1 MIMAKV
7 LPDVQPVRFTTRTMD
22 NGLTVIIAEDHSAP
36 TVAVQ
41 VWYKVGSRN
50 ETYNQTGM
58 AHMTEHMM
66 FKGSANVQG
75 RYSEIIDQLGGT
87 DNAFT
92 DRDVTVYHCVVPAD
106 AVEVPLM
113 LEADRMVNLAFTEF
127 PSERDV
133 VMEERRWR
141 TDNSPFG
148 TAWENLWATAYMVH
162 PYRHPVIGWGSVIPN
177 FNLDDLRRFYETYY
191 RPDNAILVIAGDVK
205 TDEVFELVKKYF
217 GKIPRP
223 SAPVPPVV
231 AKEPPQ
237 NGERRTTV
245 YKEGFISIYL
255 SAYHIPE
262 ATNPDI
268 PALDVLATLLGGGKS
283 SRLYKKIVQEQ
294 ELATSVWAY
303 TDESVD
309 PGLMVIGAILQ
320 RGKDPKDVEKAVEE
334 EILRIK
340 EGGVAP
346 EELEKAARQALADF
360 VYEQESASG
369 TAFSLGNAAAIQN
382 DPDYINK
389 YPQKVA
395 SVTTE
400 DVVEMAR
407 KYLVQEN
414 RSVVTLLPKAPE
426 NIAEYI
432 KMMEEGQKKEFKY

>member
-1 MIMAKV
+1 MIMATA
-7 LPDVQPVRFTTRTMD
+7 LPDVQPVRFTARTLD
-22 NGLTVIIAEDHSAP
+22 NGLTVIVVEDHSAP

-50 ETYNQTGM
+50 ESYNETGM

-75 RYSEIIDQLGGT
+75 RYSEIIDQLGGS

-92 DRDVTVYHCVVPAD
+92 DKDVTVYHCVVPAD
-106 AVEVPLM
+106 VVDVPLM
-113 LEADRMVNLAFTEF
+113 LEADRMTNLVFTEF

-148 TAWENLWATAYMVH
+148 AAWENLWATAYMVH
-162 PYRHPVIGWGSVIPN
+162 PYRHPVIGWGSVIAG
-177 FNLDDLRRFYETYY
+177 FSLDGLRKFYETFY
-191 RPDNAILVIAGDVK
+191 RPDNAILVISGDVK
-205 TDEVFELVKKYF
+205 SDDAVALAKKHF

-223 SAPVPPVV
+223 TVAIPAVT

-237 NGERRTTV
+237 KGERRSTV

-262 ATNPDI
+262 ATDPDI

-283 SRLYKKIVQEQ
+283 SRLYRKVVQEQ

-303 TDESVD
+303 TDESID
-309 PGLMVIGAILQ
+309 PGLMIIGAVLQ
-320 RGKDPKDVEKAVEE
+320 QGKDPKDVEKLVDE

-340 EGGVAP
+340 EGGVSDD
-346 EELEKAARQALADF
+346 ELNKAARQALADF
-360 VYEQESASG
+360 IYGQESAAG
-369 TAFSLGNAAAIQN
+369 TAFSIGNAAAVQG
-382 DPDYINK
+382 DPDYVNQ
-389 YPQKVA
+389 YPKKVA
-395 SVTTE
+395 AVTAE
-400 DVVEMAR
+400 DVTGVAR

-426 NIAEYI
+426 NISEYI

>member
-1 MIMAKV
+1 MITVSA
-7 LPDVQPVRFTTRTMD
+7 LPNVRPVRFTTRTLD
-22 NGLTVIIAEDHSAP
+22 NGLTVIIVEDHSAP

-50 ETYNQTGM
+50 ESYNETGM

-66 FKGSANVQG
+66 FKGSANAPG

-106 AVEVPLM
+106 AIEVPLM
-113 LEADRMVNLAFTEF
+113 LEADRMVNLVFTEF

-148 TAWENLWATAYMVH
+148 TAWESLWATAYMVH
-162 PYRHPVIGWGSVIPN
+162 PYRHPVIGWGSVISN
-177 FNLDDLRRFYETYY
+177 FSLDDVRRFYETYY

-205 TDEVFELVKKYF
+205 TDEVFELVKKHF

-223 SAPVPPVV
+223 SVPVPPVV

-237 NGERRTTV
+237 RGERRTTV
-245 YKEGFISIYL
+245 HKEGFISIYL

-262 ATNPDI
+262 ATSPDI

-283 SRLYKKIVQEQ
+283 SRLYKKIVREQ

-309 PGLMVIGAILQ
+309 PGLMVIGAVLQ
-320 RGKDPKDVEKAVEE
+320 QGKDPKDVERAVDE

-340 EGGVAP
+340 EGGVSP

-360 VYEQESASG
+360 IYEQESASG
-369 TAFSLGNAAAIQN
+369 TAFSLGSAASVQN
-382 DPDYINK
+382 DPDYINR
-389 YPQKVA
+389 YPEKVA
-395 SVTTE
+395 GVTAE
-400 DVVEMAR
+400 DVVGMAR

-414 RSVVTLLPKAPE
+414 RSVVILLPKAPQ
-426 NIAEYI
+426 NIAEYM